1 MKRSLV
7 AFKTSQG
14 RKIEPA
20 SLSEWNRILD
30 FYEEGEKLTITIQP
44 YLRKKSLGQNNL
56 FHLLCEIIAKDLV
69 WSREEVKLFMK
80 DKYGQYEPLTD
91 RNGEEMVDTDTGEIM
106 QRMRSLSD
114 YSKDEMTELING
126 VYEFGQKH
134 GIRLPNPD
142 DAKNNNL
149 PIY

>member
-7 AFKTSQG
+7 AFKSPDG

-20 SLSEWNRILD
+20 SLTEWNRIMD
-30 FYEEGEKLTITIQP
+30 MFEDGTKLTITVQP
-44 YLRKKSLGQNNL
+44 YVRKKSLGQNNL
-56 FHLLCEIIAKDLV
+56 FHLLCEIIAKELA
-69 WSREEVKLFMK
+69 WSREDVKLFLK

-91 RNGEEMVDTDTGEIM
+91 RNGEDMVDIDTGEIM

-126 VYEFGQKH
+126 VYEFGEKH
-134 GIRLPNPD
+134 NIRLPHPE
-142 DAKNNNL
+142 DAKNFNL
-149 PIY
+149 PI